1 MICSSVHRDGI
12 TGGMSIKVGK
22 MVPACCECKPAG
34 ASRTRSLKKR
44 LSLTRYVAEVGP
56 SATVRN
62 HTRQREENE

>member
-1 MICSSVHRDGI
+1 MNLQQRAPGGI
-12 TGGMSIKVGK
+12 TGGISIKVGN